1 MDKIIFTGDLLGED
15 EVLNWLLFNRRF
27 EALVEI
33 NRQDLDDLIGDSDYL
48 AVLCKTKIYT
58 HMKYVITVLNK
69 NFL

>member
-48 AVLCKTKIYT
+48 AVLCKTIYT
-58 HMKYVITVLNK
+58 LYTHEKYNEFIVK
-69 NFL
+69 